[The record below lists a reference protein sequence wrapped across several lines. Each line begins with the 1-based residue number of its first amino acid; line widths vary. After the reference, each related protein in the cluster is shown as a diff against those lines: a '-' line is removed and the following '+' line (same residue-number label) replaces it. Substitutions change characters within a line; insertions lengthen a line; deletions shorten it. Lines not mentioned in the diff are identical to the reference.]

1 MQSNS
6 QSYLATCQLVA
17 HLGGKELMR
26 HRNAFETREKGP
38 KDLVTDADLASQRA
52 IHDALHATHPEHHF
66 LGEENIDLPMVQNLN
81 SEFTWIVDPL
91 DGTLN
96 YVHGLQSFSVS
107 VALQYQ
113 GRIIASAVFDPWLNE
128 MYSADENSPATLN
141 GQPIHVS
148 NCCELDK
155 ALAVVSLP
163 SAIDRESAELQ
174 DFLSLLCAAR
184 SFRRLGS
191 AALNLCYLAAGR
203 LDLYWATTLKN
214 WDIAGGQLIL
224 QQAGGCLLD
233 VDGSE
238 LNLEEPRLLAASTSE
253 LAKQTISL
261 LRKKPPE

>member
-1 MQSNS
+1 HPNP
-6 QSYLATCQLVA
+6 QSYVATCQLVA
-17 HLGGKELMR
+17 QLGGQELMR
-26 HRNAFETREKGP
+26 HRAAFETREKGP
-38 KDLVTDADLASQRA
+38 KDLVTDADFASQRA

-66 LGEENIDLPMVQNLN
+66 LGEEDIALPMVRNQN

-107 VALQYQ
+107 VALRYQ
-113 GRIIASAVFDPWLNE
+113 GRIIAAAVFDPWLNE

-141 GQPIHVS
+141 GQPIHAS
-148 NCCELDK
+148 DCCDLTK

-163 SAIDRESAELQ
+163 PAIDEESAELK
-174 DFLSLLCAAR
+174 DFLSLLFATR

-203 LDLYWATTLKN
+203 LDLYWATTLKS

-224 QQAGGCLLD
+224 QQAGGCLSDVEGNQLD
-233 VDGSE
+233 
-238 LNLEEPRLLAASTSE
+238 LEQPRMLAAATPE
-253 LAKQTISL
+253 LAEQAIGL
-261 LRKKPPE
+261 LRKNQTT